1 MCLYDTFIYVYMY
14 MCIICVSMTHI
25 LTSYDISSDP
35 LPAVYDRE
43 GEAAL
48 VLQFTMY
55 PTMDAL
61 NRPPFLYDT
70 YSDSL

>member
-1 MCLYDTFIYVYMY
+1 
-14 MCIICVSMTHI
+14 MTHI